1 MCYFV
6 GMQILNFTI
15 SNHKSIRDEAAI
27 DLTYSTLRTLNP
39 PEGTRWDDHLHHV
52 AGIYGPNGSGKT
64 NLLEALRHVQSAI
77 ATLLPLGQ
85 MCSPTCPPPRTERDR
100 HAPTPG
106 ANVLP
111 YMPYDASKPTVYSVE
126 FIHDGARYEYSLS
139 RNAEGIAGES
149 LRVARK
155 RWNTI
160 YWRDKHGAVK
170 GLKGLPHVN
179 VNELVITRASLMGN
193 PQVKPVRNALTT
205 GVKVFRV
212 GAPSMEDA
220 YLHVAKH
227 LLSRR
232 LDTTALSTLARVADI
247 GTTSIELHAPKQSA
261 RPARLAPS
269 DKETAEVALAKALPH
284 ILEFQYGERALPH
297 TALSASSGSIMWLA
311 LAAAAV
317 DALTGGQV
325 LVVDDLTASLHPELG
340 RIIIDWFTSPTAN
353 QSGAQL
359 IFTSHNIALMD
370 IGRGPIRNRERIWF
384 TEKNSAGATALYQLS
399 EFTGLQSGSN
409 ITKNYLEG
417 RFGAIPYTLPSF
429 IRRILTD

>member
-1 MCYFV
+1 M
-6 GMQILNFTI
+6 GMQLINLTI
-15 SNHKSIRDEAAI
+15 SNHKSIRDEATLN
-27 DLTYSTLRTLNP
+27 LTQPTLHTLNP
-39 PEGTRWDDHLHHV
+39 PAGTQWDDHLHHV

-64 NLLEALRHVQSAI
+64 NLLEAFHHMQSAI
-77 ATLLPLGQ
+77 ATLLPLG
-85 MCSPTCPPPRTERDR
+85 
-100 HAPTPG
+100 
-106 ANVLP
+106 ANALP
-111 YMPYDASKPTVYSVE
+111 YTPYDTSKPTYYGVE
-126 FIHDGARYEYSLS
+126 FILDDMRYEYGLL
-139 RNAEGIAGES
+139 RHADGIVGER

-160 YWRDKHGAVK
+160 YWRDKHGVVN
-170 GLKGLPHVN
+170 GLKGLTHVN
-179 VNELVITRASLMGN
+179 ANELVLTRASLMGD
-193 PQVKPVRNALTT
+193 PQVKSVRDALTT

-212 GAPSMEDA
+212 GDPSMEDA
-220 YLHVAKH
+220 YLHIARH

-232 LDTTALSTLARVADI
+232 LDTTALSTLARIADI

-261 RPARLAPS
+261 RPARHAPA

-325 LVVDDLTASLHPELG
+325 LVVDDLTVSLHPDLG
-340 RIIIDWFTSPTAN
+340 HIIIDWFTSPTAN

-370 IGRGPIRNRERIWF
+370 IGRGPIHNRERIWF
-384 TEKNSAGATALYQLS
+384 TEKNSAGATTLYQLS
-399 EFTGLQSGSN
+399 EFTGLQAGSN
-409 ITKNYLEG
+409 ITKNYVEG
-417 RFGAIPYTLPSF
+417 RFGATPFTLPSF
-429 IRRILTD
+429 IHHLLDD

>member
-1 MCYFV
+1 
-6 GMQILNFTI
+6 MQLLNLTI
-15 SNHKSIRDEAAI
+15 ANYKSIRDEATF
-27 DLTYSTLRTLNP
+27 DLTHSTLRTLNP
-39 PEGTRWDDHLHHV
+39 PEGTQWDDHLHHV

-64 NLLEALRHVQSAI
+64 NLLEALHHVQSAI
-77 ATLLPLGQ
+77 ATLLPL
-85 MCSPTCPPPRTERDR
+85 
-100 HAPTPG
+100 G

-111 YMPYDASKPTVYSVE
+111 YMPYDASKPTVYSIE
-126 FIHDGARYEYSLS
+126 FIHDDMRYKYALS

-160 YWRDKHGAVK
+160 YSRDKHGAVK

-179 VNELVITRASLMGN
+179 VNELVITRASLMGD
-193 PQVKPVRNALTT
+193 PQVKPVRDALTT

-220 YLHVAKH
+220 YLHIAKH

-232 LDTTALSTLARVADI
+232 LDTTALSTLAQVADL
-247 GTTSIELHAPKQSA
+247 GTTSIELCAPQ
-261 RPARLAPS
+261 RPARSTHHTPVDREAAETSLA
-269 DKETAEVALAKALPH
+269 
-284 ILEFQYGERALPH
+284 RALPH
-297 TALSASSGSIMWLA
+297 LLEFHYGEHAAPHAALSASSGSIMWLA

-325 LVVDDLTASLHPELG
+325 LVVDDLTASLHTGLG
-340 RIIIDWFTSPTAN
+340 RIIIDWFTDPTVN
-353 QSGAQL
+353 KSGAQL
-359 IFTSHNIALMD
+359 IFTSHDIALMD

-399 EFTGLQSGSN
+399 EFTSLQSGSN

-417 RFGAIPYTLPSF
+417 RFEATPFTLPSF
-429 IRRILTD
+429 IHHLLDD

>member
-1 MCYFV
+1 M
-6 GMQILNFTI
+6 GMQLLNFTI
-15 SNHKSIRDEAAI
+15 VNYKSIRDEAKL
-27 DLTYSTLRTLNP
+27 DLTHATLHTLNP

-64 NLLEALRHVQSAI
+64 NILEALHHMQSAI
-77 ATLLPLGQ
+77 TTLLPLG
-85 MCSPTCPPPRTERDR
+85 
-100 HAPTPG
+100 
-106 ANVLP
+106 ANALP
-111 YMPYDASKPTVYSVE
+111 YTPYDASKPTVYSVE
-126 FIHDGARYEYSLS
+126 FIHDGARYEYALS
-139 RNAEGIAGES
+139 RNMEGIAGES

-160 YWRDKHGAVK
+160 YWRDARGSMT

-179 VNELVITRASLMGN
+179 VNELVITRASLMGD
-193 PQVKPVRNALTT
+193 PQVKPVRDALVT

-220 YLHVAKH
+220 YLHIARH

-232 LDTTALSTLARVADI
+232 FDTTALSVLAQVADL
-247 GTTSIELHAPKQSA
+247 GTTSIELHTPK
-261 RPARLAPS
+261 RPAQPTRHTPVDGEAVES
-269 DKETAEVALAKALPH
+269 ALAQALPH
-284 ILEFQYGERALPH
+284 LLEFHYEAHAAPH
-297 TALSASSGSIMWLA
+297 AALSASSGSIMWLA
-311 LAAAAV
+311 LAAAVV
-317 DALTGGQV
+317 DALTSGQV
-325 LVVDDLTASLHPELG
+325 LVVDDLTVSLHTGLG

-370 IGRGPIRNRERIWF
+370 IGRGPIHNRERIWF
-384 TEKNSAGATALYQLS
+384 TEKNSAQATTLYQLS
-399 EFTGLQSGSN
+399 DFTGLQSGSN

-429 IRRILTD
+429 IYSILTD